1 MFRNPAG
8 LLNVGNIERASCIWL
23 TELLCEAQLKSVWM
37 CARASVS
44 FFLPV
49 KNINNKQYKMYKTV
63 KLAGFEN
70 SLPQSAAFIVVVPPA
85 VAHVRISA
93 ARQQEVWNTSS
104 RSQRFSALLWLFFF
118 LFWISVRSHDA
129 RCLCC
134 LWIWSLFT
142 FCIYWTVWKKNKKR
156 CLLVEAGW

>member
-104 RSQRFSALLWLFFF
+104 RSQRFSALVILLPVLNFSQISWCPLSLLFMNMK
-118 LFWISVRSHDA
+118 LVYILYLLNSV
-129 RCLCC
+129 
-134 LWIWSLFT
+134 
-142 FCIYWTVWKKNKKR
+142 KKK
-156 CLLVEAGW
+156 

>member
-85 VAHVRISA
+85 VAHIRISA

-142 FCIYWTVWKKNKKR
+142 FCIYWTVWKKIKKDV
-156 CLLVEAGW
+156 CW

>member
-37 CARASVS
+37 CVCKC
-44 FFLPV
+44 FLFLPV
-49 KNINNKQYKMYKTV
+49 KNINNKQYKIYKTV

-70 SLPQSAAFIVVVPPA
+70 CLPQSAAFIVVFPPG
-85 VAHVRISA
+85 VAHVWISA

-104 RSQRFSALLWLFFF
+104 RSQRFSALLWLFLF
-118 LFWISVRSHDA
+118 LFLTFIQISW
-129 RCLCC
+129 CPL
-134 LWIWSLFT
+134 SLLFMNMKLVY
-142 FCIYWTVWKKNKKR
+142 ILYLLNSVKKK
-156 CLLVEAGW
+156 

>member
-142 FCIYWTVWKKNKKR
+142 FCIYWTVLKKIKKDV
-156 CLLVEAGW
+156 CW